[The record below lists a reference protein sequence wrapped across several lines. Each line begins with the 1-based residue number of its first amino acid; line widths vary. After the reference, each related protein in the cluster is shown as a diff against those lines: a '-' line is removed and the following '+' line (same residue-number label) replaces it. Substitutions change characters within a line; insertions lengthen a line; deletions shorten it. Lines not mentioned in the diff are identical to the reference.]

1 MKRLLKRF
9 EDTMAAVAFA
19 EEGEFETAREILLY
33 EEKPLPEEIEELKH
47 KVDLTVSD
55 LTSMAITFAEAGEFK
70 IAVEILK
77 ETEENVERV
86 KKIYQRISN
95 NMALAVRLSRS

>member
-1 MKRLLKRF
+1 MKRLLKMF

-19 EEGEFETAREILLY
+19 EEGEFETARKILH